1 MSASQSK
8 SAAFTLGTLL
18 MLSVFLAGL
27 SKHEAPQRQLEAEIV
42 SAATVAVEEP
52 ATHLA
57 EPLTSSDCMILA
69 GAR

>member
-8 SAAFTLGTLL
+8 SAAFTIGTLL

-27 SKHEAPQRQLEAEIV
+27 SKHDTPDRQTSTKVV
-42 SAATVAVEEP
+42 SAATVSVQNQ
-52 ATHLA
+52 TIQSA

>member
-27 SKHEAPQRQLEAEIV
+27 SKHDTPDRQTPAKVV
-42 SAATVAVEEP
+42 SVNTISVQEQTP
-52 ATHLA
+52 HSA

>member
-27 SKHEAPQRQLEAEIV
+27 SKHDTTDYKTPAKVV
-42 SAATVAVEEP
+42 SVNTISVQEP
-52 ATHLA
+52 TPHPA
-57 EPLTSSDCMILA
+57 EPLTSADCMILA

>member
-27 SKHEAPQRQLEAEIV
+27 SKHDTTECQTPAKIV
-42 SAATVAVEEP
+42 SANTISVEDQTP
-52 ATHLA
+52 HLA
-57 EPLTSSDCMILA
+57 EPFTSSDCMILA